1 MLVILAAVFYFYGD
15 NLFKN
20 NNEIYEENK
29 TAMFNVSKIQYYSD
43 VNAVSNRTTYQ
54 NPEWNLNVYQYTDI
68 ALYIERLDDFSSENY
83 IKSLNISDI
92 KISDSKKGTQK
103 IYYLNPLAYGNGDIL
118 NINSENEIKGILEY
132 NIMNYENEDN
142 DVKYSI
148 PIFFEDCSNP
158 ITLRYVNNDILSNY
172 VIGADEQISFNG
184 SLLKRANILLEDI
197 KADISLKINIIT
209 QNNETHSVDINIE
222 IPLESTN
229 KQIYDG
235 PINIQK
241 ENLKYNF

>member
-29 TAMFNVSKIQYYSD
+29 TAMFNVNKIQYYSD

-235 PINIQK
+235 SINIQK

>member
-43 VNAVSNRTTYQ
+43 VNAVSNQTTYQ

-235 PINIQK
+235 HINIQK

>member
-235 PINIQK
+235 SINIQK

>member
-103 IYYLNPLAYGNGDIL
+103 LYYLNPLAYGNGDIL